1 MPVTEAWID
10 SVYRC
15 ATGDM
20 PWDVALRPISQEAGT
35 FCIGAVNHTIM
46 PLKASICINVDGPPN
61 LAEAYEQ
68 TFVYANP
75 LIDALSALTP
85 GTIMTGLSRGDD
97 AHHEGTKFF
106 QEYLAPQNVGD
117 TLWISLARRPGE
129 FFMLA
134 APRLPQAGVF
144 NQTELDNLK
153 TYMPHLTRAFEVW
166 LKLNLY
172 KAENEWVTAAMDQVT
187 NGMITLGPQ
196 RTIFYANK
204 AAENFLSSM
213 KGAQRKLLKLQ
224 FADAAL
230 DLQFQSILD
239 ALPNKSQDNIL
250 ILRRE
255 RGQSPLLLRVEP
267 ADVPQDGAII
277 PKAMAVIH
285 IINSDARVLSGLSAF
300 GHSCGL
306 TAAELRLLARLV
318 ESGSV
323 IEAAVEAGMAE
334 STARTHVKQI
344 YAKMGVYSLGTLLMK
359 VFKATLT

>member
-1 MPVTEAWID
+1 MTEAWID

-15 ATGDM
+15 ATGDA
-20 PWDVALRPISQEAGT
+20 PWEVALRPISQEAGT

-46 PLKASICINVDGPPN
+46 PLKANICINVDGPPN

-85 GTIMTGLSRGDD
+85 GTILTGLSRGDD

-106 QEYLAPQNVGD
+106 QDYLAPQNVGD
-117 TLWISLARRPGE
+117 TLWISIARRPGE

-144 NQTELDNLK
+144 SQTELENLN
-153 TYMPHLTRAFEVW
+153 TYMPHLTRAFDVW

-187 NGMITLGPQ
+187 NGMITLGPE

-267 ADVPQDGAII
+267 ADVSQDGGVV
-277 PKAMAVIH
+277 PKAVAVIH
-285 IINSDARVLSGLSAF
+285 IINSDARVLAGLSAF
-300 GHSCGL
+300 AQSFGL
-306 TAAELRLLARLV
+306 TKAELRLLEKLV
-318 ESGSV
+318 ETGSV
-323 IEAAVEAGMAE
+323 VEAALLATMAE
-334 STARTHVKQI
+334 STARTHIKSI
-344 YAKMGVYSLGTLLMK
+344 YAKMHVQTLGLLLLK
-359 VFKATLT
+359 VFRATLV